1 MRQFFARTHNV
12 LSWFVFVGANLAI
25 VLIAMTVFGAVSSE
39 VHAWGGRAL
48 MLLAL
53 LLLIA
58 ALISRTSRLTV
69 GFSVGVFLL
78 LMPVQGLLAY
88 TQFPSPMI
96 NALHA
101 VSGLT
106 ILWMS
111 YSLAHGR
118 ARATVPEEKTE
129 ISAEARAG
137 SPSGVAAD

>member
-1 MRQFFARTHNV
+1 MRQFAARTHNL

-25 VLIAMTVFGAVSSE
+25 ILIAMTVLGAVSSE
-39 VHAWGGRAL
+39 VHAWGDRAL

-53 LLLIA
+53 LLLVA

-69 GFSVGVFLL
+69 GFSIGVFLL

-88 TQFPSPMI
+88 TQFLFPMI

-101 VSGLT
+101 VSGLS

-118 ARATVPEEKTE
+118 ARATVPEEQTAL
-129 ISAEARAG
+129 SSEAGAG
-137 SPSGVAAD
+137 TPSGVAAD